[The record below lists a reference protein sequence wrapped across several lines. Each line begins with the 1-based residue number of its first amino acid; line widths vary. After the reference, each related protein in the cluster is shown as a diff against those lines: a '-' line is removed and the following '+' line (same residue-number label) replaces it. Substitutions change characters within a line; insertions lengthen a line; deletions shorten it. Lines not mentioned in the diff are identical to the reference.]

1 MRLYRPIA
9 GTEKQTMQRERISD
23 NVYWLQ
29 SELYAQVTAGVIVGS
44 QWAIVV
50 DTLALPEET
59 LAMREFIDNELKVP
73 VRYLIDTHSH
83 ADHAWGNCFFP
94 EATIISHT
102 KCAELL
108 ATSGAAALEATKKE
122 NPAFEKSHIVLPH
135 LTFDDGELTLKIG
148 KKNLIIM
155 LTPGHTADGIS
166 VFVEEDRILFAGD
179 AFMPIPSLYEG
190 NFVDTLKTYS
200 KINALGLENIV
211 QGHGDIILRGEI
223 EEAMRENINY
233 LNKLKEV
240 GEKARIK
247 RNPGEYLSTIHVED
261 CGKSRVHLGGL
272 AETIHKRNLIWI
284 YKQVIAQYG
293 PPTEDEYEP
302 EPEEDDFDNLA
313 YLDPNDLS
321 AQDFDEPQ
329 DYDDEDDWDDG
340 YPNDDDDDDDFDK

>member
-1 MRLYRPIA
+1 
-9 GTEKQTMQRERISD
+9 MQRERISE

-29 SELYAQVTAGVIVGS
+29 SELYAQVTAGVIVGP

-94 EATIISHT
+94 EATIIAHT

-108 ATSGAAALEATKKE
+108 ATSGAAALEATKKD
-122 NPAFEKSHIVLPH
+122 NPSFEKSQIVLPH
-135 LTFDDGELTLKIG
+135 LTFDDGELTLKVG

-155 LTPGHTADGIS
+155 LTPGHTSDGIS

-179 AFMPIPSLYEG
+179 AFMPIPSLAEG
-190 NFVDTLKTYS
+190 NFVDTLKTYA
-200 KINALGLENIV
+200 KINGLGLENIV

-247 RNPGEYLSTIHVED
+247 RNPGEYLSMIHVED

-293 PPTEDEYEP
+293 IPTEDEYEP

-321 AQDFDEPQ
+321 AQDFDDTP

-340 YPNDDDDDDDFDK
+340 YPNDDEDDDDFDK

>member
-1 MRLYRPIA
+1 
-9 GTEKQTMQRERISD
+9 MQKERITE

-29 SELYAQVTAGVIVGS
+29 SELYAQVTAGVIVGP

-94 EATIISHT
+94 EATIIAHT
-102 KCAELL
+102 KCAQYL
-108 ATSGAAALEATKKE
+108 ATSGRAALEATKAE
-122 NPAFEKSHIVLPH
+122 NPAFADSHIVLPH
-135 LTFDDGELTLKIG
+135 LTFDDGEITLKVG

-155 LTPGHTADGIS
+155 LTPGHTDDGIS

-179 AFMPIPSLYEG
+179 SFMPIPALYEG
-190 NFVDTLKTYS
+190 NYVQTLETYK
-200 KINALGLENIV
+200 KINSLGLENIV

-223 EEAMRENINY
+223 DEAMHENITY
-233 LNKLKEV
+233 LTKLKEV

-247 RNPGEYLSTIHVED
+247 RNPGEYLSNIHVED
-261 CGKSRVHLGGL
+261 CGKSRVYLGGL
-272 AETIHKRNLIWI
+272 AENLHKRNLIWI

-293 PPTEDEYEP
+293 FPTEDEYEP
-302 EPEEDDFDNLA
+302 EPEDDDFDNLA
-313 YLDPNDLS
+313 YLDPNDLN
-321 AQDFDEPQ
+321 AQNFEDDIDDNYDE
-329 DYDDEDDWDDG
+329 EDWDDG
-340 YPNDDDDDDDFDK
+340 YGDDDDED

>member
-1 MRLYRPIA
+1 
-9 GTEKQTMQRERISD
+9 MQKERISE

-29 SELYAQVTAGVIVGS
+29 SELYAQVTAGVIVGP

-94 EATIISHT
+94 EATIIAHT
-102 KCAELL
+102 KCAQYL
-108 ATSGAAALEATKKE
+108 ATSGRAALEATKAE
-122 NPAFEKSHIVLPH
+122 NPAFADSHIVLPH
-135 LTFDDGELTLKIG
+135 LTFDDGEITLKVG

-155 LTPGHTADGIS
+155 LTPGHTDDGIS

-179 AFMPIPSLYEG
+179 SFMPIPALYEG
-190 NFVDTLKTYS
+190 NYVQTLETYK
-200 KINALGLENIV
+200 KINSLGLENIV

-223 EEAMRENINY
+223 DEAMHENITY
-233 LNKLKEV
+233 LTKLKEV

-247 RNPGEYLSTIHVED
+247 RNPGEYLSNIHVED
-261 CGKSRVHLGGL
+261 CGKSRVYLGGL
-272 AETIHKRNLIWI
+272 AENLHKRNLIWI

-293 PPTEDEYEP
+293 FPTEDEYEP
-302 EPEEDDFDNLA
+302 EPEDDDFDNLA
-313 YLDPNDLS
+313 YLDPNDLN
-321 AQDFDEPQ
+321 AQNFEDDIDDNYDE
-329 DYDDEDDWDDG
+329 EDWDDG
-340 YPNDDDDDDDFDK
+340 YGDDDDED

>member
-1 MRLYRPIA
+1 
-9 GTEKQTMQRERISD
+9 MQKERISE

-29 SELYAQVTAGVIVGS
+29 SELYAQVTAGVIVGP

-94 EATIISHT
+94 EATIIAHT
-102 KCAELL
+102 KCAQHL
-108 ATSGAAALEATKKE
+108 ATSGKAALEVTKAE
-122 NPAFEKSHIVLPH
+122 NPVFADSHIVLPH
-135 LTFDDGELTLKIG
+135 LTFDDGEITLKVG

-155 LTPGHTADGIS
+155 LTPGHTDDGIS

-179 AFMPIPSLYEG
+179 SFMPIPALYEG
-190 NFVDTLKTYS
+190 NYVQTLETYK
-200 KINALGLENIV
+200 KINSLGLENIV

-223 EEAMRENINY
+223 DEAMHENITY
-233 LNKLKEV
+233 LTKLKEV

-247 RNPGEYLSTIHVED
+247 RNPGEYLSNIHVED
-261 CGKSRVHLGGL
+261 CGKSRVYLGGL
-272 AETIHKRNLIWI
+272 AENLHKRNLIWI

-293 PPTEDEYEP
+293 FPTEDEYEP
-302 EPEEDDFDNLA
+302 EPEDDDFDNLA
-313 YLDPNDLS
+313 YLDPNDLN
-321 AQDFDEPQ
+321 AQNFEDDIN
-329 DYDDEDDWDDG
+329 DYDDEDEWDDG
-340 YPNDDDDDDDFDK
+340 YGDDDDED

>member
-1 MRLYRPIA
+1 
-9 GTEKQTMQRERISD
+9 MQKERISE

-29 SELYAQVTAGVIVGS
+29 SELYAQVTAGVIVGP

-94 EATIISHT
+94 EATIIAHT
-102 KCAELL
+102 KCAQYL
-108 ATSGAAALEATKKE
+108 ATSGRAALEATKAE
-122 NPAFEKSHIVLPH
+122 NPAFADSHIVLPH
-135 LTFDDGELTLKIG
+135 LTFDDGEITLKVG

-155 LTPGHTADGIS
+155 LTPGHTDDGIS

-179 AFMPIPSLYEG
+179 SFMPIPALYEG
-190 NFVDTLKTYS
+190 NYVQTLETYK
-200 KINALGLENIV
+200 KINSLGLENIV

-223 EEAMRENINY
+223 DEAMHENITY
-233 LNKLKEV
+233 LTKLKEV

-247 RNPGEYLSTIHVED
+247 RNPGEYLSNIHVED
-261 CGKSRVHLGGL
+261 CGKSRVYLGGL
-272 AETIHKRNLIWI
+272 AENLHKRNLIWI

-293 PPTEDEYEP
+293 FPTEDEYEP
-302 EPEEDDFDNLA
+302 EPEDDDFDNLA
-313 YLDPNDLS
+313 YMDPNDLN
-321 AQDFDEPQ
+321 AQSFD
-329 DYDDEDDWDDG
+329 DDINDTYDEEDWDDG
-340 YPNDDDDDDDFDK
+340 YGDEDDED

>member
-1 MRLYRPIA
+1 
-9 GTEKQTMQRERISD
+9 MQRERISD

-29 SELYAQVTAGVIVGS
+29 SELYAQVTAGIIVGP

-73 VRYLIDTHSH
+73 VRYLINTHAH

-94 EATIISHT
+94 EATIIAHT

-108 ATSGAAALEATKKE
+108 ATSGRAALEATKLE
-122 NPAFEKSHIVLPH
+122 NPSFADSQIVLPH

-155 LTPGHTADGIS
+155 LTPGHTPDGIS
-166 VFVEEDRILFAGD
+166 VYVEDDHILFAGD
-179 AFMPIPSLYEG
+179 SFMPIPALYEG
-190 NFVDTLKTYS
+190 SFVDTINTYK
-200 KINALGLENIV
+200 KINSLGLENIV
-211 QGHGDIILRGEI
+211 QGHGDIVLRGEI
-223 EEAMRENINY
+223 EEAIRENLNY
-233 LNKLKEV
+233 MNALKEV

-247 RNPGEYLSTIHVED
+247 REPGEYLSSIHVED

-293 PPTEDEYEP
+293 MPTEDEYEP
-302 EPEEDDFDNLA
+302 EPEDDDFDNLA
-313 YLDPNDLS
+313 YLDPSDPRSLDE
-321 AQDFDEPQ
+321 QDDMAAYG
-329 DYDDEDDWDDG
+329 DDDWDEG
-340 YPNDDDDDDDFDK
+340 YPGDDDDDDDDF

>member
-1 MRLYRPIA
+1 
-9 GTEKQTMQRERISD
+9 MQRERISD

-29 SELYAQVTAGVIVGS
+29 SELYAQVTAGVIVGP

-59 LAMREFIDNELKVP
+59 LAMREFIDSELKVP

-102 KCAELL
+102 KCAQYL
-108 ATSGAAALEATKKE
+108 ATSGVAALEATKTE
-122 NPAFEKSHIVLPH
+122 NPSFANSHIVLPH
-135 LTFDDGELTLKIG
+135 LTFDDGEITLKVG

-155 LTPGHTADGIS
+155 LTPGHTDDGIS

-179 AFMPIPSLYEG
+179 AFMPIPALYEG
-190 NFVDTLKTYS
+190 NFVDTLNTYT
-200 KINALGLENIV
+200 KIDSLGLENII

-247 RNPGEYLSTIHVED
+247 RNPGEYLSSIHVED
-261 CGKSRVHLGGL
+261 CGKSRVYLGGL
-272 AETIHKRNLIWI
+272 AENLHKRNLIWI

-293 PPTEDEYEP
+293 MPTEDEYEP

-321 AQDFDEPQ
+321 GHSFEDDIDE
-329 DYDDEDDWDDG
+329 YGSDDEDWDGG
-340 YPNDDDDDDDFDK
+340 YGSEDDDDD

>member
-1 MRLYRPIA
+1 
-9 GTEKQTMQRERISD
+9 MQRERISD

-29 SELYAQVTAGVIVGS
+29 SELYAQVTAGVIVGP

-59 LAMREFIDNELKVP
+59 LAMREFIDSELKVP

-102 KCAELL
+102 KCAQYL
-108 ATSGAAALEATKKE
+108 ATSGVAALEATKKE
-122 NPAFEKSHIVLPH
+122 NPSFANSHIVLPH
-135 LTFDDGELTLKIG
+135 LTFDDGEITLKVG

-155 LTPGHTADGIS
+155 LTPGHTDDGIS

-179 AFMPIPSLYEG
+179 AFMPIPALYEG
-190 NFVDTLKTYS
+190 NFVDTLNTYT
-200 KINALGLENIV
+200 KIDSLGLENII

-247 RNPGEYLSTIHVED
+247 RNPGEYLSSIHVED
-261 CGKSRVHLGGL
+261 CGKSRVYLGGL
-272 AETIHKRNLIWI
+272 AESLHKRNLIWI
-284 YKQVIAQYG
+284 YRQVIAQYG
-293 PPTEDEYEP
+293 MPTEDEYEP

-321 AQDFDEPQ
+321 GHSFEDDIDE
-329 DYDDEDDWDDG
+329 YGSDDEDWDGG
-340 YPNDDDDDDDFDK
+340 YGSEDDDDD

>member
-1 MRLYRPIA
+1 
-9 GTEKQTMQRERISD
+9 MQKERISE

-29 SELYAQVTAGVIVGS
+29 SELYAQVTAGVIVGP

-94 EATIISHT
+94 EATIIAHT
-102 KCAELL
+102 KCSQYL
-108 ATSGAAALEATKKE
+108 ATSGRAALEATKAE
-122 NPAFEKSHIVLPH
+122 NPAFADSQIVLPH
-135 LTFDDGELTLKIG
+135 LTFDDGEITLKVG

-155 LTPGHTADGIS
+155 LTPGHTDDGIS

-179 AFMPIPSLYEG
+179 SFMPIPALYEG
-190 NFVDTLKTYS
+190 NYVQTLETYK
-200 KINALGLENIV
+200 KINSLGLENIV

-223 EEAMRENINY
+223 DEAMHENITY
-233 LNKLKEV
+233 LTKLKEV

-247 RNPGEYLSTIHVED
+247 RNPGEYLSNIHVED
-261 CGKSRVHLGGL
+261 CGKSRVYLGGL
-272 AETIHKRNLIWI
+272 AENLHKRNLIWI

-293 PPTEDEYEP
+293 FPTEDEYEP
-302 EPEEDDFDNLA
+302 EPEDDDFDNLA
-313 YLDPNDLS
+313 YLDPNDLN
-321 AQDFDEPQ
+321 AQNFENDIDDNYDE
-329 DYDDEDDWDDG
+329 EDWDDDFG
-340 YPNDDDDDDDFDK
+340 DDGDED

>member
-1 MRLYRPIA
+1 
-9 GTEKQTMQRERISD
+9 MQKERISE

-29 SELYAQVTAGVIVGS
+29 SELYAQVTAGVIVGP

-94 EATIISHT
+94 EATIIAHT
-102 KCAELL
+102 KCAQYL
-108 ATSGAAALEATKKE
+108 ATSGKAALEATKAE
-122 NPAFEKSHIVLPH
+122 NPAFADSHIVLPH
-135 LTFDDGELTLKIG
+135 LTFDDGEITLKVG

-155 LTPGHTADGIS
+155 LTPGHTDDGIS

-179 AFMPIPSLYEG
+179 SFMPIPALYEG
-190 NFVDTLKTYS
+190 NYVQTLETYK
-200 KINALGLENIV
+200 KINSLGLENIV

-223 EEAMRENINY
+223 DEAMHENITY
-233 LNKLKEV
+233 LTKLKEV

-247 RNPGEYLSTIHVED
+247 RNPGEYLSNIHVED
-261 CGKSRVHLGGL
+261 CGKSRVYLGGL
-272 AETIHKRNLIWI
+272 AENLHKRNLIWL

-293 PPTEDEYEP
+293 FPTEDEYEP
-302 EPEEDDFDNLA
+302 EPEDDDFDNLA
-313 YLDPNDLS
+313 YLDPNDLN
-321 AQDFDEPQ
+321 AQNFEDEID
-329 DYDDEDDWDDG
+329 DYDDEDEWDDG
-340 YPNDDDDDDDFDK
+340 YGDDDDED

>member
-1 MRLYRPIA
+1 
-9 GTEKQTMQRERISD
+9 MQRERISE

-29 SELYAQVTAGVIVGS
+29 SELYAQVTAGIIVGP

-94 EATIISHT
+94 EATIIAHT
-102 KCAELL
+102 KCAEFL
-108 ATSGAAALEATKKE
+108 AKYGVPALEATKRE
-122 NPAFEKSHIVLPH
+122 NPAFEQSHIVLPH
-135 LTFDDGELTLKIG
+135 LTFDDGELTLKVG

-155 LTPGHTADGIS
+155 LTPGHTQDGIS

-179 AFMPIPSLYEG
+179 AFMPIPALSEG
-190 NFVDTLKTYS
+190 NFVDQLNTYS

-223 EEAMRENINY
+223 DEAMRENINY
-233 LNKLKEV
+233 MNKLKEV

-247 RNPGEYLSTIHVED
+247 RNPGEYLTNIHVED

-272 AETIHKRNLIWI
+272 AETLHKRNLIWI

-293 PPTEDEYEP
+293 MPTEEEYEP
-302 EPEEDDFDNLA
+302 EPEDDDFDNLA

-321 AQDFDEPQ
+321 AQNFQDDIN
-329 DYDDEDDWDDG
+329 DYDDDDEWDDG
-340 YPNDDDDDDDFDK
+340 YPDDDDDDDYDK

>member
-1 MRLYRPIA
+1 
-9 GTEKQTMQRERISD
+9 MQRERISD

-29 SELYAQVTAGVIVGS
+29 SELYAQVTAGVIVGP

-94 EATIISHT
+94 EATIIAHT
-102 KCAELL
+102 KCAQYL
-108 ATSGAAALEATKKE
+108 ATSGAAALEATKRD
-122 NPAFEKSHIVLPH
+122 NPAFANSHIVLPH
-135 LTFDDGELTLKIG
+135 LTFDDGELTLKVG
-148 KKNLIIM
+148 KKNLIIL
-155 LTPGHTADGIS
+155 LTPGHTDDGIS

-179 AFMPIPSLYEG
+179 AFMPIPALSEG
-190 NFVDTLKTYS
+190 NYVDTLNTYT
-200 KINALGLENIV
+200 KIDSLGLENII

-223 EEAMRENINY
+223 EDAMRENINY
-233 LNKLKEV
+233 LNALKEV

-247 RNPGEYLSTIHVED
+247 RNPGEYLSSIHVED
-261 CGKSRVHLGGL
+261 CGKSRVYLGGL
-272 AETIHKRNLIWI
+272 AENLHKRNLIWI

-293 PPTEDEYEP
+293 MPTEDEYEP

-313 YLDPNDLS
+313 YLDPNDVN
-321 AQDFDEPQ
+321 ARNFEDDIDEYGS
-329 DYDDEDDWDDG
+329 DDDWDDG
-340 YPNDDDDDDDFDK
+340 YGPDFDDDDLD

>member
-1 MRLYRPIA
+1 
-9 GTEKQTMQRERISD
+9 MQKERISE

-29 SELYAQVTAGVIVGS
+29 SELYAQVTAGVIVGP

-94 EATIISHT
+94 EATIIAHT
-102 KCAELL
+102 KCAQYL
-108 ATSGAAALEATKKE
+108 ATSGKTALEATKAE
-122 NPAFEKSHIVLPH
+122 NPAFADSRIVLPH
-135 LTFDDGELTLKIG
+135 LTFDDGEITLKVG

-155 LTPGHTADGIS
+155 LTPGHTDDGIS

-179 AFMPIPSLYEG
+179 SFMPIPALYEG
-190 NFVDTLKTYS
+190 NYVQTLETYK
-200 KINALGLENIV
+200 KINSLGLENIV

-223 EEAMRENINY
+223 DEAMHENITY
-233 LNKLKEV
+233 LTKLKEI

-247 RNPGEYLSTIHVED
+247 RNPGEFLSNIHVED
-261 CGKSRVHLGGL
+261 CGKSRVYLGGL
-272 AETIHKRNLIWI
+272 AENLHKRNLIWI

-293 PPTEDEYEP
+293 FPTEDEYEP
-302 EPEEDDFDNLA
+302 EPEDDDFDNLA
-313 YLDPNDLS
+313 YLDPNDLN
-321 AQDFDEPQ
+321 AQNFEDDIDDNYDE
-329 DYDDEDDWDDG
+329 EDWDDG
-340 YPNDDDDDDDFDK
+340 YGDDDDED

>member
-1 MRLYRPIA
+1 
-9 GTEKQTMQRERISD
+9 MQRERISE

-29 SELYAQVTAGVIVGS
+29 SELYAQVTAGIIVGP

-94 EATIISHT
+94 EATIIAHT
-102 KCAELL
+102 KCAQYL
-108 ATSGAAALEATKKE
+108 ATSGVAALEATKRE
-122 NPAFEKSHIVLPH
+122 NPAFANSHIVLPH
-135 LTFDDGELTLKIG
+135 LTFDDGEITLKVG

-155 LTPGHTADGIS
+155 LTPGHTDDGIS
-166 VFVEEDRILFAGD
+166 VFVEDDRILFA
-179 AFMPIPSLYEG
+179 ALSEG
-190 NFVDTLKTYS
+190 NYVDTLATYT
-200 KINALGLENIV
+200 KINSLGLENII

-223 EEAMRENINY
+223 DEAMHENITY
-233 LNKLKEV
+233 LTKLKEV

-261 CGKSRVHLGGL
+261 CGKSRVYLGGL
-272 AETIHKRNLIWI
+272 SENLHKRNLIWI

-293 PPTEDEYEP
+293 KPTEDEYEP

-313 YLDPNDLS
+313 YLDPNDLN
-321 AQDFDEPQ
+321 AQNFQDEID
-329 DYDDEDDWDDG
+329 DYSDDDDWDEGYGDEDEDDD
-340 YPNDDDDDDDFDK
+340 